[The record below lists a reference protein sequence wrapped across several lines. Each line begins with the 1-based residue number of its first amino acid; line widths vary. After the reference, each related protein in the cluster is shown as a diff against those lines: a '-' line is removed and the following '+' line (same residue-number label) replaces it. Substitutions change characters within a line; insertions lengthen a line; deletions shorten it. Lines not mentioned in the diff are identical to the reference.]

1 MSIEQSFMSRT
12 NGTMKRGSGWID
24 LSPAQAGL
32 AAALQ
37 RAIHL
42 PTDETERPF
51 ADLLRKLC

>member
-1 MSIEQSFMSRT
+1 
-12 NGTMKRGSGWID
+12 MKRGSGWID

-37 RAIHL
+37 RAFHL